1 MTSKHTP
8 APWVIGEFDENGGYD
23 CMTAG
28 LTVGPVT
35 LDGADYGQNAGG
47 DITDAQRAHMEAD
60 AALIAAAPE
69 LLHALQQLYAATPDN
84 EGGELGNAC
93 MIARAAIAKAEA
105 R

>member
-60 AALIAAAPE
+60 AALIGAAPE
-69 LLHALQQLYAATPDN
+69 VLGALKNLLAEVECGTALECPLCDA
-84 EGGELGNAC
+84 
-93 MIARAAIAKAEA
+93 ARAAIAKAEG